1 MQSRPRL
8 RKRSLA
14 RRLTAAAAVL
24 VGFTALP
31 APAVAATDQQI
42 DQAVAAATAWLKAR
56 QLPTGSLGN
65 PGGLDPSWALT
76 GLAGAG
82 THAADLRSSAGL
94 PSAQDHYVDLWTG
107 PNDGVWSSQSA
118 PQATD
123 YARAILVGRAAGID
137 TARLSAGQNMTA
149 KLAGYYRDGFFT
161 SKTSVFNHT
170 IFGLISL
177 NAVGAPQWLR
187 DRTADIVAST
197 QHTDGGYTSYPALDD
212 LARAYPGDIDSTGAA
227 LAALCGAGRTAA
239 DPEVAGGIAFL
250 RSKRSPSGQ
259 IGNANSTSWALDGM
273 GECGLRRG
281 TPGWT
286 ADDEA
291 TIDWLIATQLTSG
304 SGAGAWPLSGSTP
317 NEYATQD
324 ALRALTVAAFL
335 VSPPVRAN
343 PSDPRLRPPPVVAAG
358 TPVPLALAIDAGFGD
373 IRFCSLTAPA
383 GAALGDVLTAAAT
396 ASLPAGCVASHGFAG
411 GVLTALNGATSGVAD
426 GGWKLSLGGVAEVP
440 AASQPVGF
448 GDFVALRLD
457 QPHPLALGAA
467 TVDFGEPPVGTLGD
481 TESVSFTNRGAA
493 DVVVRRPLL
502 SGPAAGDFVLVSDAC
517 DGVTLAP
524 GESCA
529 VALRFGPSALGAR
542 AATLRVA
549 VEGADGAVATE
560 LSGVGG
566 ELPAGP
572 PGGQGPPGEEG
583 SPGGSGSPGGQGPA
597 GPSGSA
603 GQRGATGPGGPAG
616 ARGPQG
622 RDGRVRAA
630 TCRAVGKQR
639 TGIACR
645 VTLTGSKRAVAK
657 RTRARLTRAGRTVA
671 AGPLGRLRPVKA
683 GRAIA
688 RGHYRLRVAGAVV
701 TVTVR

>member
-1 MQSRPRL
+1 MQPRL
-8 RKRSLA
+8 RLRKGSLA
-14 RRLTAAAAVL
+14 RRLTPLAAVL
-24 VGFTALP
+24 AGFAVLP
-31 APAVAATDQQI
+31 APGVAATDQQV
-42 DQAVAAATAWLKAR
+42 DQAVAAASAWLKAR
-56 QLPTGSLGN
+56 QLPTGSLGPN
-65 PGGLDPSWALT
+65 GGLDPAWALT

-82 THAADLRSSAGL
+82 THAADLRSGAGL
-94 PSAQDHYVDLWTG
+94 PSAQDHYVELWTG
-107 PNDGVWSSQSA
+107 PSDNAWSSQSV

-149 KLAGYYRDGFFT
+149 KLAGYYRDGFFS

-187 DRTADIVAST
+187 DRTADIIAST

-212 LARAYPGDIDSTGAA
+212 VARAHPGDIDSTGAA

-281 TPGWT
+281 GAGWT
-286 ADDEA
+286 PDDEA
-291 TIDWLIATQLTSG
+291 TTDWLIATQLTAG
-304 SGAGAWPLSGSTP
+304 AGAGAWPLSGSTP

-343 PSDPRLRPPPVVAAG
+343 PSDPRLRPPPAVAAG
-358 TPVPLALAIDAGFGD
+358 TPVPLALALDAGFGD
-373 IRFCSLTAPA
+373 VRFCSLTAPA
-383 GAALGDVLTAAAT
+383 GAPLADVLAAAAT
-396 ASLPAGCVASHGFAG
+396 ASLPAGCVSGSGFAG
-411 GVLTALNGATSGVAD
+411 GALTALNGAASGAAD
-426 GGWKLSLGGVAEVP
+426 GGWKVSLGGGAEAP
-440 AASQPVGF
+440 AAGQAVGF
-448 GDFVALRLD
+448 GDFVALRLE

-467 TVDFGEPPVGTLGD
+467 TVDFGEPPVGTLGE
-481 TESVSFTNRGAA
+481 TRSVSFTNRATA
-493 DVVVRRPLL
+493 DLVLRRPVLA
-502 SGPAAGDFVLVSDAC
+502 GPAAGDFVLASDGC
-517 DGVTLAP
+517 TDTTLAP
-524 GESCA
+524 GGSCSVA
-529 VALRFGPSALGAR
+529 VRFGPSALGAR

-549 VEGADGAVATE
+549 VEGTDGAVATE

-566 ELPAGP
+566 ELSAGP

-583 SPGGSGSPGGQGPA
+583 LPGGAGAPGGPGPA
-597 GPSGSA
+597 GPSGSP
-603 GQRGATGPGGPAG
+603 GKRGVSGGRGPAG

-630 TCRAVGKQR
+630 SCRAVGKQR
-639 TGIACR
+639 TRIACR
-645 VTLTGSKRAVAK
+645 VSLTGSKRAVAT

-688 RGHYRLRVAGAVV
+688 RGNYRLRVAGAVMR
-701 TVTVR
+701 VTVR